1 MSTATVPVTPGQLR
15 SDLKAWLS
23 EHGDGFAL
31 ARADAEPLTIE
42 ETMAADLVLQR
53 ALWDAGFTRYG
64 WPPSVGGL
72 GGTAILRAA
81 VYEQLVLAGF
91 RVSLAMLTVETL
103 GPVMVALAPEV
114 SARYLPACLRGDEV
128 WCQGFS
134 EPEAGSDLASLR
146 CRAEPVDGGFAL
158 SGQKVWSSLGTMAQ
172 RTALLARTGG
182 AGHRGISMML
192 VDLDGPGCEV
202 RPIRASSGRNEFAE
216 LFFDSTP
223 VSRDRLI
230 GDVDGGWSVAM
241 SLLQWER
248 GMYAW
253 QRQATLHFLL
263 AETVRQGPDLDPG
276 PARLVANAWISLT
289 ALRQASARTVS
300 RLANGE
306 NPGPEISVD
315 KILLATTEQEVFE
328 ACRRLRPTEF
338 AFGDGPG
345 DQVARAD
352 WFYSRM
358 ATIYGGA
365 IEIQRSI
372 VAERVL
378 GLPRAGGR

>member
-1 MSTATVPVTPGQLR
+1 MSTATIPVNPGQLR

-31 ARADAEPLTIE
+31 ARADAEPLAIE

-146 CRAEPVDGGFAL
+146 CRAEPVEGGFAL
-158 SGQKVWSSLGTMAQ
+158 SGQKVWSSLGSMSQ

-192 VDLDGPGCEV
+192 VDLDAHGCEV

-216 LFFDSTP
+216 LFFDGTP
-223 VSRDRLI
+223 VGSDRLI

-263 AETVRQGPDLDPG
+263 AETVRHEPDLEAG
-276 PARLVANAWISLT
+276 MARLVSDAWISLT
-289 ALRQASARTVS
+289 AVRQASARTVS
-300 RLANGE
+300 RLARGE

-315 KILLATTEQEVFE
+315 KILLATTEQEVLE
-328 ACRRLRPTEF
+328 ACRRIRPTEF

-345 DQVARAD
+345 DQLARAD

>member
-31 ARADAEPLTIE
+31 ARADAEPLAIE

-134 EPEAGSDLASLR
+134 EPKRGAISPR
-146 CRAEPVDGGFAL
+146 CAVERSP
-158 SGQKVWSSLGTMAQ
+158 SMA
-172 RTALLARTGG
+172 
-182 AGHRGISMML
+182 
-192 VDLDGPGCEV
+192 
-202 RPIRASSGRNEFAE
+202 
-216 LFFDSTP
+216 
-223 VSRDRLI
+223 VSPCRDRKC
-230 GDVDGGWSVAM
+230 GRA
-241 SLLQWER
+241 WEPWR
-248 GMYAW
+248 NAPPCW
-253 QRQATLHFLL
+253 
-263 AETVRQGPDLDPG
+263 
-276 PARLVANAWISLT
+276 PA
-289 ALRQASARTVS
+289 Q
-300 RLANGE
+300 E
-306 NPGPEISVD
+306 
-315 KILLATTEQEVFE
+315 EQ
-328 ACRRLRPTEF
+328 
-338 AFGDGPG
+338 
-345 DQVARAD
+345 
-352 WFYSRM
+352 
-358 ATIYGGA
+358 A
-365 IEIQRSI
+365 IEASR
-372 VAERVL
+372 
-378 GLPRAGGR
+378 

>member
-31 ARADAEPLTIE
+31 ARADAEPLAIE

-53 ALWDAGFTRYG
+53 AMWDAGFTRYG

-158 SGQKVWSSLGTMAQ
+158 SGQKVWSSLGSMSQ
-172 RTALLARTGG
+172 RTAMLARTGG

-223 VSRDRLI
+223 VSSDRLI

-263 AETVRQGPDLDPG
+263 AETVRHAPDLDPG
-276 PARLVANAWISLT
+276 LARLVANAWISLT